1 MLTNLYT
8 VDATVVVVVVAVI
21 VVATAVTIVA
31 GNQTATILTDS
42 IRTKI
47 VAHTTMQQALTTPSI
62 ATTDKCLYQRVKYSR
77 LRHTAAGFFDFF
89 KSCG

>member
-1 MLTNLYT
+1 MNPFAAAAM
-8 VDATVVVVVVAVI
+8 VAVVAVVVVVAVI

-47 VAHTTMQQALTTPSI
+47 AAHTTMQQLLMRPSMTI
-62 ATTDKCLYQRVKYSR
+62 TDKHANK
-77 LRHTAAGFFDFF
+77 
-89 KSCG
+89 K

>member
-1 MLTNLYT
+1 MRTNLYT

-42 IRTKI
+42 IRKKTA
-47 VAHTTMQQALTTPSI
+47 AHTTMRQRLTKPNVV
-62 ATTDKCLYQRVKYSR
+62 TTDKR
-77 LRHTAAGFFDFF
+77 LVRE
-89 KSCG
+89 

>member
-1 MLTNLYT
+1 MNLFA
-8 VDATVVVVVVAVI
+8 VVAMVAAVVVVVA
-21 VVATAVTIVA
+21 ADTAVAVIAAWHPTPIV
-31 GNQTATILTDS
+31 LTDS

-47 VAHTTMQQALTTPSI
+47 VAHTTMQQPLTKPSI